1 MTNEEIMRAALGEIV
16 LLREGAYPID
26 QDDVI
31 SVARTIGWG
40 DAADIARRALA
51 ARGRRPTLYGENL

>member
-51 ARGRRPTLYGENL
+51 ELDA